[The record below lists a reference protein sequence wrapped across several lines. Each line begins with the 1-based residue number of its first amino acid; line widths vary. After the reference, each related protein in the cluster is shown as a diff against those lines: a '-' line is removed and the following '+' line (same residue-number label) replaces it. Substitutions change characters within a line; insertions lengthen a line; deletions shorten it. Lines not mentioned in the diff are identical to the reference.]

1 MNIVQ
6 TSIAIGLVTVGMGC
20 GAATLPPEQLS
31 STQSSMR
38 AAQELGATNVPQA
51 DLHLRLAKEEV
62 AQAQKFAEDGDE
74 DLGKMQLDRAKADA
88 DLSVAL
94 ARQATAQKSLDE
106 INKNATAAGTPA
118 TATASAAAATAPAA
132 NSTTPT
138 ATTTTTAPVSA
149 PAPTVKAE
157 R

>member
-20 GAATLPPEQLS
+20 GAATLPPEQLAA
-31 STQSSMR
+31 TQSSLR

-88 DLSVAL
+88 ELSVAL

-106 INKNATAAGTPA
+106 INKNAPAAAAPA
-118 TATASAAAATAPAA
+118 TATASAAPATP
-132 NSTTPT
+132 P
-138 ATTTTTAPVSA
+138 ATTTAAPVSA